1 MPARDPFSPDDEQ
14 RLLALLPT
22 LPLRDQALLLV
33 GLDTG
38 FRARELGAMEIR
50 HALDEHGN
58 VRQRLTL
65 ERRHLKHGRGT
76 YRAKVRSRVI
86 PLSARARTALERYLV
101 DRRERGALAP
111 SDPLF
116 LSRGRLMGLSIW
128 QINRIVKDAAERAGC
143 SADAHFGSHS
153 LRKSFALRVYERSG
167 HDLNLTRVALGHSS
181 IMTTQ
186 RYLVAP
192 QGDALEALLRQ
203 MNDAPAA

>member
-22 LPLRDQALLLV
+22 LPLRDQALILV

-38 FRARELGAMEIR
+38 FRARELGAMEVR
-50 HALDEHGN
+50 HAIDESGQ
-58 VRQRLTL
+58 VRHRLTL
-65 ERRHLKHGRGT
+65 ERRHLKHGRGA
-76 YRAKVRSRVI
+76 YRAKVRSRII
-86 PLSARARTALERYLV
+86 PLSARARAALERYLV
-101 DRRERGALAP
+101 DRRERGALPP
-111 SDPLF
+111 SEPLF
-116 LSRGRLMGLSIW
+116 PARGQDAGLSIW

-181 IMTTQ
+181 IVTTQ
-186 RYLVAP
+186 RYLASP
-192 QGDALEALLRQ
+192 QGEALEALLRQ
-203 MNDAPAA
+203 LTDAPAA